1 MLLLGVGAATTSCKD
16 MFTPDNNIV
25 TTELAPQDTVFQAMG
40 IVQRMQKLADR
51 TVLLGELRGDLVNIN
66 REYASP
72 SLQQIFDNNVD
83 VNNEYNKPRDY
94 YDVIN
99 NCNIYLAYVDSTR
112 RGGTGKEGSTL
123 SHYFGKEICA
133 AKTFRAWCY
142 LELAKIYGEV
152 PFVTEPVTT
161 ANAGNVIAK
170 SAVKSSLS
178 AIADYLINDLQSYA
192 YERDNLD
199 MRPGYSSKND
209 YAKYFIPVRVM
220 LAELYLWRGS
230 ITNNQSDFVN
240 AVRLYH
246 DFLVFPG
253 EEQPVGSNYVFWLQ
267 ESSLTSNSIL
277 GTYSSSFDYSETVRD
292 SRPGWLQNAV
302 AVIPMD
308 TISFYGNYSDLHSI
322 FNSATTNNYFP
333 VATYSDRLLA
343 ISQGQTYCYVSG
355 PTGTTGRRIVLFSDK
370 TEGEYSSPILRGD
383 LRLSQVISS
392 EPYNNMYDKS
402 KNDEKICNAKYAVFS
417 GSQPV
422 NKNDQRIAAVPYY
435 RYTTLYLHMAEALNR
450 AGFPETAFAVLKYG
464 LSYENLANE
473 KGCPD
478 YISPDEYNRL
488 ASITMWGGN
497 PDYTIWNFS
506 NASLNNTFL
515 YWPTPSS
522 TTDVNKPYGQNMTAI
537 APSEDYFSYS
547 GGTGSI
553 SLTVNQSGIH
563 TLGSGDS
570 RYNTEYVLPVDSSC
584 LDADEL
590 NYKAPGDFYLKQ
602 PKKPKDTDPQE
613 KWDEYNAELAKYN
626 TALKQHEDS
635 VARHPF
641 IVKKIS
647 SKIYKANQANYQ
659 KYVAQRILD
668 EEALENCFEGT
679 RFYDL
684 MRYAMQEG
692 KYNPGAVSYP
702 EYIDNLYKADRKIQG
717 SWYIPFPY

>member
-1 MLLLGVGAATTSCKD
+1 MKFKSIISCGLLLLGVGAATTSCKD

-51 TVLLGELRGDLVNIN
+51 TVLLGELRGDLVSIN

-83 VNNEYNKPRDY
+83 VNNDYNKPRDY

-161 ANAGNVIAK
+161 ANAGSVIAK

-178 AIADYLINDLQSYA
+178 AIADYLIDDLQSYA
-192 YERDNLD
+192 FERDNLD
-199 MRPGYSSKND
+199 MRPGYSNKND

-230 ITNNQSDFVN
+230 ITNNQSDYIN
-240 AVRLYH
+240 AARLYH

-253 EEQPVGSNYVFWLQ
+253 EEQPVGANNAFWLM
-267 ESSLTSNSIL
+267 ESSLTGNSIL
-277 GTYSSSFDYSETVRD
+277 STYSGSFNYSETVRD
-292 SRPGWLQNAV
+292 SRPGWLKNAV

-308 TISFYGNYSDLHSI
+308 TIAFYGNYSDLHSI

-355 PTGTTGRRIVLFSDK
+355 PTGQTSRRIIIFDDK
-370 TEGEYSSPILRGD
+370 TKSEGEYSSPILRGD

-402 KNDEKICNAKYAVFS
+402 KNDEKICNAKYAAAFN
-417 GSQPV
+417 GSQPT

-515 YWPTPSS
+515 YWPTPSA

-537 APSEDYFSYS
+537 APAEDYFSLS
-547 GGTGSI
+547 GNGGSV
-553 SLTVNQSGIH
+553 SLTINQSGIH

-570 RYNTEYVLPVDSSC
+570 RYNTAYVLPVDSSC
-584 LDADEL
+584 LSETERG
-590 NYKAPGDFYLKQ
+590 YKKPTALTDKD
-602 PKKPKDTDPQE
+602 KPKDKDPEDKWNAYYE
-613 KWDEYNAELAKYN
+613 KVKLYN
-626 TALKQHEDS
+626 DS
-635 VARHPF
+635 VAHYQANV
-641 IVKKIS
+641 IKLS
-647 SKIYKANQANYQ
+647 KANRASRQAF
-659 KYVAQRILD
+659 VAQRILD

-692 KYNPGAVSYP
+692 KYTPSTVSYP